1 MVMYQNSNFNKSLF
15 IRIIFGFLL
24 FLVACNF
31 EIKKEDFVWFNR
43 MTHMYEFGEIKFSK
57 DSVIFIHGRTK
68 KPEFDYFNNYLVDM
82 QTGIFIDSFYTKV
95 MEKKGNNLD
104 KFSKIIFSYIRHAF
118 YELNIPEDFKY
129 RKVYF
134 SRYFAPHR
142 LNIFFEDNEY
152 ELIIEDYAGNYY
164 YALFDLDEFDCIY
177 DIYPYKDKYLIII
190 STAYGFVSWP
200 EAALGLLDIDELVKK
215 STRKSDRL
223 LINRR

>member
-1 MVMYQNSNFNKSLF
+1 
-15 IRIIFGFLL
+15 
-24 FLVACNF
+24 
-31 EIKKEDFVWFNR
+31 
-43 MTHMYEFGEIKFSK
+43 MYEFGEIKFSN
-57 DSVIFIHGRTK
+57 DSVIFIEGRTQ

-95 MEKKGNNLD
+95 NGKNGRNINNN
-104 KFSKIIFSYIRHAF
+104 SEVIISYSNHLYIN
-118 YELNIPEDFKY
+118 LNIPENFKY